1 MTRTPAQ
8 FAERTV
14 AWLLLASAVLGLAVA
29 LAAMLVHRAV
39 PASPGA
45 GFWVAAL
52 GVLSGGLALRR
63 STMGVCG
70 GLA

>member
-1 MTRTPAQ
+1 
-8 FAERTV
+8 
-14 AWLLLASAVLGLAVA
+14 
-29 LAAMLVHRAV
+29 MLVHRAV